1 MKKYS
6 LTEAHRKELDGW
18 AKKWIANAMSTEPMS
33 EKEKETCRLAVRGLY
48 EAAGLTPPPDHRIV
62 FVPSPFVLRFAGGF
76 AASIWHKRKRGD
88 NLSATSSATRAA
100 TDSATASAT
109 YGATYEATYSATYE
123 ATYGATDS
131 ATHSATYEA
140 TYAATA
146 GATASATREAT
157 RSATSSATRSDTE
170 SATSSATRS
179 DTESATYEA
188 IDEATRKATDSAT
201 YSATSSATDSATR
214 AATDSATKSATDS
227 ATYSATYEETSEKW
241 FNISG
246 KEMAKL
252 SNQLGVG
259 SLGLKCAQNA
269 YSMWQGGNQWS
280 PWASFISFFR
290 YIAKLDIDYRK
301 WDHWEK
307 LAVHSGPR
315 IVHKEF
321 CMISDRP
328 KTLLVDEQNR
338 PHNFDGPFCEWR
350 DGSKLYS
357 IRGIKI
363 PMWIAETKREHFTK
377 EMILSEKNADFRRCI
392 VEKIGIEKTINLLGA
407 KIIDSF
413 QSNVGKKYELLE
425 IDYSGDG
432 TKRPYLKMENA
443 SLDGLYHI
451 EGCKPGTKTV
461 KEALAYRNGTKVF
474 SEPQKIT

>member
-6 LTEAHRKELDGW
+6 LTEEHRKELDGW
-18 AKKWIANAMSTEPMS
+18 AKKWIANAISTEPMS
-33 EKEKETCRLAVRGLY
+33 EKEKDTCRLAVRGLY
-48 EAAGLTPPPDHRIV
+48 KAAGLTPPPDHRIV

-76 AASIWHKRKRGD
+76 AAAIWHKRKRGD
-88 NLSATSSATRAA
+88 NF
-100 TDSATASAT
+100 
-109 YGATYEATYSATYE
+109 SATYE
-123 ATYGATDS
+123 AI
-131 ATHSATYEA
+131 E
-140 TYAATA
+140 
-146 GATASATREAT
+146 SATREAT
-157 RSATSSATRSDTE
+157 RSATREATDLATLSATAS
-170 SATSSATRS
+170 
-179 DTESATYEA
+179 A
-188 IDEATRKATDSAT
+188 IDEATDEAT
-201 YSATSSATDSATR
+201 YSAINSATESATDSAI
-214 AATDSATKSATDS
+214 ASATDE
-227 ATYSATYEETSEKW
+227 ATYEETRKKW

-246 KEMAKL
+246 KELATL
-252 SNQLGVG
+252 ADQLGVG
-259 SLGLKCAQNA
+259 NFGLQCAQNA

-290 YIAKLDIDYRK
+290 YIAKLDIDYSK

-328 KTLLVDEQNR
+328 KILLVDEQNR

-357 IRGIKI
+357 IRGIRI

-407 KIIDSF
+407 KVVDSF